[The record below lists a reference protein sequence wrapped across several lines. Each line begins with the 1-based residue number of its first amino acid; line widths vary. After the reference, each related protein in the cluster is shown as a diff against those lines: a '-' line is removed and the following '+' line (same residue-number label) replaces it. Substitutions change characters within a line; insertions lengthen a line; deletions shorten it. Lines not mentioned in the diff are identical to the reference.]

1 MVRPRSSPR
10 RRLGRPPNGA
20 RPGEKVSEYPQ
31 ISIRVPPEVERLL
44 KALCDA
50 TSETQWRVV
59 GRALLTYADRL
70 SPATRASISEA
81 RETARR
87 AGWSGAGKLTTRG
100 RRERRVDRKI

>member
-1 MVRPRSSPR
+1 MVRPRLSTK
-10 RRLGRPPNGA
+10 RRLGRPPSGA

-59 GRALLTYADRL
+59 GRALMTYADKLPPSAR
-70 SPATRASISEA
+70 SAIAEA
-81 RETARR
+81 RDRARR
-87 AGWSGAGKLTTRG
+87 AGWSAGRLPT
-100 RRERRVDRKI
+100 RERRNGS